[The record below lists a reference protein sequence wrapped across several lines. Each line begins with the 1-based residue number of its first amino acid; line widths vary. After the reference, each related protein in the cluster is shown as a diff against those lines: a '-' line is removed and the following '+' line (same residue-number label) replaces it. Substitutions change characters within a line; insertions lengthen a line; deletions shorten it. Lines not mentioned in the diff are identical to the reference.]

1 MRIFDTFFMGGYECA
16 NHINR
21 SGQRI
26 NLLFETEHHTRVA
39 ADYAALSELG
49 IRVAR
54 EGICWSSVENT
65 P

>member
-16 NHINR
+16 DHINR

-39 ADYAALSELG
+39 ADLCSIVRIG
-49 IRVAR
+49 
-54 EGICWSSVENT
+54 N
-65 P
+65 